1 MALPSGRVL
10 AYIASWLILAAV
22 YLVASGYSTGE
33 ALAGMRAPSGAAQDP
48 ACPGETMPTPITGV
62 SEGGVVSPEA
72 MFQGQPL
79 TGRSFEP
86 GGRSYWHCHGG
97 GQYIVVM
104 DGTGRVQKRG
114 ERMRELHI
122 GGIEF
127 AGPGVEHWHGASP
140 AEAAR
145 YINQG
150 LSIDGGSGTY
160 WMEEVTEDDYLG
172 NDIGIASRT
181 RFLETGQR

>member
-1 MALPSGRVL
+1 M
-10 AYIASWLILAAV
+10 
-22 YLVASGYSTGE
+22 
-33 ALAGMRAPSGAAQDP
+33 
-48 ACPGETMPTPITGV
+48 
-62 SEGGVVSPEA
+62 
-72 MFQGQPL
+72 
-79 TGRSFEP
+79 
-86 GGRSYWHCHGG
+86 
-97 GQYIVVM
+97 VM

-127 AGPGVEHWHGASP
+127 AGPGMEHWHGASP
-140 AEAAR
+140 TEAAR

-181 RFLETGQR
+181 RFPRDRAALAPEPGGGISPCDVAGAS

>member
-1 MALPSGRVL
+1 MTLPPGRVL
-10 AYIASWLILAAV
+10 AYITSWFVLAAL
-22 YLVASGYSTGE
+22 YLAFSGYSAGE
-33 ALAGMRAPSGAAQDP
+33 AVAGTRANSGALQDP
-48 ACPGETMPTPITGV
+48 PCPGEAMPTPITGV

-104 DGTGRVQKRG
+104 EGIGHVQKRG
-114 ERMRELHI
+114 ERMRELHM
-122 GGIEF
+122 GDIEF

-150 LSIDGGSGTY
+150 LSIDGGSGVY
-160 WMEEVTEDDYLG
+160 WMEEVTDDDYLG

-181 RFLETGQR
+181 RFLDTGLR

>member
-1 MALPSGRVL
+1 MALPSGRAL
-10 AYIASWLILAAV
+10 AYITAWIILAAV
-22 YLVASGYSTGE
+22 YLAASGYAAGE
-33 ALAGMRAPSGAAQDP
+33 ASAGMRGPSPAAQDP
-48 ACPGETMPTPITGV
+48 ACPGEQMATPVTGV

-86 GGRSYWHCHGG
+86 GSRSYWHCHGG
-97 GQYIVVM
+97 GQYIVVIE
-104 DGTGRVQKRG
+104 GVGRVQQRG
-114 ERMRELHI
+114 ERMRELHV
-122 GGIEF
+122 GDIEF

-140 AEAAR
+140 TEAAR

-150 LSIDGGSGTY
+150 LSLGGGSGTY
-160 WMEEVTEDDYLG
+160 WLEEVTQDDYLG